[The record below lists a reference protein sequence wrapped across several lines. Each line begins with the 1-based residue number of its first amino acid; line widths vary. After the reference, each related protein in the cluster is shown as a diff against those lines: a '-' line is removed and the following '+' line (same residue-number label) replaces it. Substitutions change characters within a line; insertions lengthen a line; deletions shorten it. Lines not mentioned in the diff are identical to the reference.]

1 VERRTVPKDNLTG
14 VKLNREMK
22 KMAETK
28 YGKYFIQYGIT
39 TPKIEGELRPVIA
52 RVDNA
57 VAEGSYFYLV
67 HWMFP
72 SEGPGFGAVDS
83 EIWRTQYGNLSEKMF
98 THPMAGH
105 PPHIHKDAELLFH
118 IGTDPNNPMDLGAEV
133 QMYMGPEMERHTFTK
148 STVIWIPPNFIHAPW
163 KPLKTTRPWIFI
175 EVNQGPSH
183 TEKSF
188 RQLLPKE
195 LREATPWAKMWPD
208 EGYSR

>member
-1 VERRTVPKDNLTG
+1 
-14 VKLNREMK
+14 
-22 KMAETK
+22 MAETK
-28 YGKYFIQYGIT
+28 YGKYFIQYGIN

-52 RVDNA
+52 RMDNA

-67 HWMFP
+67 HWVFP
-72 SEGPGFGAVDS
+72 SEGAGGGVVSS
-83 EIWRTQYGNLSEKMF
+83 EIWKTQYGERAEVAFN
-98 THPMAGH
+98 HPMGGH

-118 IGTDPNNPMDLGAEV
+118 IGTNPDDPMDLGAEV

-163 KPLKTTRPWIFI
+163 KPLKTVRPWIFI

-195 LREATPWAKMWPD
+195 LREATPWAKMWHD